1 MLTSVPYCNFFCLLT
16 AEMKKFQKETE
27 DALNKN
33 MEALKQQISEDKKDK
48 DQLTRDVKHLE
59 DVLRQMAARNQE
71 LEGQVSFMV
80 KLTTK

>member
-1 MLTSVPYCNFFCLLT
+1 MI

-71 LEGQVSFMV
+71 LEGQVS
-80 KLTTK
+80 T

>member
-1 MLTSVPYCNFFCLLT
+1 
-16 AEMKKFQKETE
+16 MKKFQKETE

-33 MEALKQQISEDKKDK
+33 MEALKQQISEDKKEK

-71 LEGQVSFMV
+71 LEGQVS
-80 KLTTK
+80 T

>member
-1 MLTSVPYCNFFCLLT
+1 MLTSVSCCNFFCLLI

>member
-1 MLTSVPYCNFFCLLT
+1 
-16 AEMKKFQKETE
+16 MKKFQKETE

-71 LEGQVSFMV
+71 LEGQVS
-80 KLTTK
+80 T

>member
-1 MLTSVPYCNFFCLLT
+1 
-16 AEMKKFQKETE
+16 MKKFQKETE

-33 MEALKQQISEDKKDK
+33 MEALKQQISEDKKEK

>member
-1 MLTSVPYCNFFCLLT
+1 
-16 AEMKKFQKETE
+16 MKKFQKETE

>member
-1 MLTSVPYCNFFCLLT
+1 MDKMS
-16 AEMKKFQKETE
+16 E
-27 DALNKN
+27 ALNKN